1 MTMNTQILELLKVNL
16 GIMTDKRNE
25 YLLSI
30 IDSVISELESEQG
43 IIIDNNDDLHIM
55 FIVDY
60 SAWRYRSRGEGVMP
74 RNLQFRLHNLVL
86 SMKKG

>member
-1 MTMNTQILELLKVNL
+1 MNTQILELLKVNL

-60 SAWRYRSRGEGVMP
+60 SAWRYRSRGEGVMS

>member
-1 MTMNTQILELLKVNL
+1 MNTQILELLKVNL

-74 RNLQFRLHNLVL
+74 RNLQFRLHNLIL

>member
-1 MTMNTQILELLKVNL
+1 MNTQVLELLKVNL

>member
-1 MTMNTQILELLKVNL
+1 MNTQILELLKVNL

-55 FIVDY
+55 FIVGY

>member
-1 MTMNTQILELLKVNL
+1 MNTQILELLKLNL

-25 YLLSI
+25 YLLII

>member
-1 MTMNTQILELLKVNL
+1 MNTQVLELLKVNL
-16 GIMTDKRNE
+16 GIMKDKRNE

>member
-1 MTMNTQILELLKVNL
+1 MNTQILELLKVNL

-43 IIIDNNDDLHIM
+43 IIIDNDDDLHIM

-86 SMKKG
+86 SMKEG

>member
-1 MTMNTQILELLKVNL
+1 MNTQILELLKVNL

-74 RNLQFRLHNLVL
+74 RNIQFRLHNLVL
-86 SMKKG
+86 SMQKG

>member
-1 MTMNTQILELLKVNL
+1 MNTQILELLKVNL

-43 IIIDNNDDLHIM
+43 ILIDNNDDLHIM

-74 RNLQFRLHNLVL
+74 RNIQFRLHNLVL
-86 SMKKG
+86 SMKKE

>member
-1 MTMNTQILELLKVNL
+1 MTE
-16 GIMTDKRNE
+16 KRKE

>member
-1 MTMNTQILELLKVNL
+1 MNTQILELLKVNL
-16 GIMTDKRNE
+16 GIMTDNRNE

>member
-1 MTMNTQILELLKVNL
+1 MNTQVLQLLKVNL

-30 IDSVISELESEQG
+30 IDSVISELECEQG

>member
-1 MTMNTQILELLKVNL
+1 MNTQVLELLKVNL

-30 IDSVISELESEQG
+30 IDSVISELEYEQG
-43 IIIDNNDDLHIM
+43 IIIDNNDDLNIM

>member
-1 MTMNTQILELLKVNL
+1 MNTQVLELLKVNL

-30 IDSVISELESEQG
+30 IDIVISELESEQG

>member
-1 MTMNTQILELLKVNL
+1 M
-16 GIMTDKRNE
+16 
-25 YLLSI
+25 
-30 IDSVISELESEQG
+30 ISELESEQG
-43 IIIDNNDDLHIM
+43 IIINNDDDLHIM

>member
-1 MTMNTQILELLKVNL
+1 MNTQTLELLKVNL

>member
-43 IIIDNNDDLHIM
+43 IIIDNNDDFHIM

>member
-1 MTMNTQILELLKVNL
+1 MNTQILELLKVNL
-16 GIMTDKRNE
+16 GIMTDKRND

-43 IIIDNNDDLHIM
+43 IIINNDDDLHIM

>member
-1 MTMNTQILELLKVNL
+1 MNTQILELLKVNL

-55 FIVDY
+55 FIVDF
-60 SAWRYRSRGEGVMP
+60 SAWRYRSRGEDVMP

>member
-1 MTMNTQILELLKVNL
+1 MNTQILELLKVNL